1 MRGTTYTSIEALS
14 ALDGGE
20 EGLDQARRCRYQT
33 QGAIRGCKD
42 FTGKR
47 GDPPVLVANLPSI
60 GGTVGVAASQ
70 AESLAPPSPSP
81 YRGGSMCMP
90 AVRSSLEHGKLLHA
104 TKV

>member
-1 MRGTTYTSIEALS
+1 MRGTTYTSIETLS
-14 ALDGGE
+14 ALDGGVAKTSQVRPYLRWY
-20 EGLDQARRCRYQT
+20 GHQDWMPPR
-33 QGAIRGCKD
+33 
-42 FTGKR
+42 GKR

-81 YRGGSMCMP
+81 YHGGSMRMP
-90 AVRSSLEHGKLLHA
+90 AGRSSLEHGKLLHA